1 MMRLRS
7 FTSFAIAATAMLL
20 ASGCADNL
28 AAPKSEVA
36 SPEGL
41 PQESLNSLL
50 GLVLPSPK
58 TITPV
63 LRTTALRNDVTVSK
77 TIGVLGGTITVP
89 EAGLTIVVPPL
100 AVAKSTP
107 FRITAR
113 AGDAVAY
120 EFEPHGTKFT
130 LPLVVTQNLRNV
142 KVDKNLLGLG
152 LSLGYFP
159 DSKQPT
165 SVTELLNVNVDLLGQ
180 TAISTVWHF
189 SGYIYASGRDGRGGD
204 GGDAGY

>member
-1 MMRLRS
+1 M
-7 FTSFAIAATAMLL
+7 
-20 ASGCADNL
+20 
-28 AAPKSEVA
+28 
-36 SPEGL
+36 
-41 PQESLNSLL
+41 
-50 GLVLPSPK
+50 
-58 TITPV
+58 
-63 LRTTALRNDVTVSK
+63 
-77 TIGVLGGTITVP
+77 
-89 EAGLTIVVPPL
+89 VPPL
-100 AVAKSTP
+100 AVAKSTT

-189 SGYIYASGRDGRGGD
+189 SGYIYASGRDGRGGEGGVERLHRD
-204 GGDAGY
+204 GALDRGLGGAEHHPHPSLTEHVFDLVAPIQHFADEVKVLAGTDVIGSLGASAVGARGGGHGARV